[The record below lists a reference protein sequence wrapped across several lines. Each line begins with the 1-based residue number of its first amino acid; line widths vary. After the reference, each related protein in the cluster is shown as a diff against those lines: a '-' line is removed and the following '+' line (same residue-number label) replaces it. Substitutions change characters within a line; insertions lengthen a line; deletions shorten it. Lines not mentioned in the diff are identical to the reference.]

1 MIAALKTL
9 EGLLFFVSEEI
20 SRVKDKA
27 YTPELCDQSYKLL
40 REAQIDA
47 MNLKRKI
54 EEARAW
60 QIDVDSQP
68 KTQ

>member
-1 MIAALKTL
+1 MNDALKTI
-9 EGLLFFVSEEI
+9 EGLLYFISCEL
-20 SRVKDKA
+20 SRVRDGN
-27 YTPELCDQSYKLL
+27 PGLCDKSYKML